1 MRDADVCI
9 VGGGPAGLV
18 LGLLLARQRRSVVV
32 LEKHADFLRDFRGDT
47 VHPSTHDV
55 MDEVGLGRRVHELP
69 HRKVRG
75 LTITFADGRYQFVDF
90 SRLRVAHPY
99 VMFLPQWDFLELLAR
114 EAATYP
120 GFTLLRSH
128 EVVDVVGDGGRVQGV
143 RATGPDGDEEIR
155 ATLTVAADGRHSK
168 VREKLELAPDGF
180 GVPMDVLWFRI
191 SREPSDGEGL
201 EGRVGAGRV
210 LLGIDR
216 GDYWQVAY
224 VIRKGS
230 YERVVD
236 EGIDTFRSRV
246 GELFP
251 EFGERVREIG
261 GWDDVKVLTVQV
273 DRLRRWHVP
282 GALLIGDAAHAMSP
296 IGGVGIN
303 LAVQDAVAA
312 ARLLREPLA
321 SGRVEE
327 GDLARVQRRRTFP
340 TAGTQLIQ
348 RAAQRTLFERI
359 LGSDRPVEAPAPFRA
374 LSRRPALQG
383 LPARLI
389 GVGLRAEHVV
399 E

>member
-1 MRDADVCI
+1 
-9 VGGGPAGLV
+9 
-18 LGLLLARQRRSVVV
+18 
-32 LEKHADFLRDFRGDT
+32 
-47 VHPSTHDV
+47 
-55 MDEVGLGRRVHELP
+55 
-69 HRKVRG
+69 
-75 LTITFADGRYQFVDF
+75 
-90 SRLRVAHPY
+90 
-99 VMFLPQWDFLELLAR
+99 MFLPQWDFLELLAG
-114 EAATYP
+114 EAAAYP

-128 EVVDVVGDGGRVQGV
+128 EVVDVLWEDRRVQGV
-143 RATGPDGDEEIR
+143 RATGPEGHEEIR
-155 ATLTVAADGRHSK
+155 AALTVAADGRHSK
-168 VREKLELAPDGF
+168 VREKLGLAPDGF

-236 EGIDTFRSRV
+236 EGIDAFRTRV
-246 GELFP
+246 TELFP
-251 EFGERVREIG
+251 EFGERVSEIG

-312 ARLLREPLA
+312 ARLLRKPLA

-327 GDLARVQRRRTFP
+327 ADLARIQRRRTFP

-348 RAAQRTLFERI
+348 RAAQRALFERI
-359 LGSDRPVEAPAPFRA
+359 LGSDRPVEAPAPIRV